1 MGCSESKPEA
11 NGGASPLKRL
21 SQAPLDRWEQQ
32 SYDAM
37 AAARATKMAKR
48 ASDAHDSQTIKY
60 VSQLK
65 AVRGMKPPENM
76 TLPTPNGK
84 TANLP
89 WLHPLSRWRRL
100 AAWRGRPGLDHAPGV
115 LLEGKDNQDFGMALH
130 PFGGDASKLLVGVFD
145 GHGKGG
151 QYVSKLSG
159 FSLAKSC
166 KSEEES
172 DDHIRGAA
180 QDGAGVRGG
189 AGEE

>member
-21 SQAPLDRWEQQ
+21 SQRLSTGGSSKA
-32 SYDAM
+32 YDAM
-37 AAARATKMAKR
+37 VAARATKMAKR

-89 WLHPLSRWRRL
+89 WLHPSRVGVVSL
-100 AAWRGRPGLDHAPGV
+100 LDQMDELDTPTTVAVDGTVFECYPYFKERMEFGV
-115 LLEGKDNQDFGMALH
+115 E
-130 PFGGDASKLLVGVFD
+130 LLVGKKRARD
-145 GHGKGG
+145 IE
-151 QYVSKLSG
+151 LI
-159 FSLAKSC
+159 LAKDGSGV
-166 KSEEES
+166 
-172 DDHIRGAA
+172 GAA
-180 QDGAGVRGG
+180 IISAL
-189 AGEE
+189 AE